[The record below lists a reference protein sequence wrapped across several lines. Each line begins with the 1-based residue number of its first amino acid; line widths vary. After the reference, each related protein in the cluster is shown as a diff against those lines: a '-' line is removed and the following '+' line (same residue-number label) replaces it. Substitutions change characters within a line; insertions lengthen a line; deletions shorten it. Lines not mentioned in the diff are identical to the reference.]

1 MKVGIMSDSHDRV
14 DRIESALAAF
24 RERHVEA
31 VIHAGDFV
39 APFAAKPLAASGLPV
54 YAVYGNCDGERVGL
68 ANVLDVQDSP
78 LFFEL
83 GGKTFCVVHDVFTI
97 EDVDAL
103 GVDVLIHGHSHNQ
116 EITQGRTLIIN
127 PGEAGGWLKGVSRA
141 VVLDTDTMEVEP
153 LVLAEP

>member
-1 MKVGIMSDSHDRV
+1 MKIGILSDSHDRV
-14 DRIESALAAF
+14 DRIEAAMAAF

-31 VIHAGDFV
+31 LIHAGDFV
-39 APFAAKPLAASGLPV
+39 APFAAKPLAKSDLPV
-54 YAVYGNCDGERVGL
+54 YAVFGNCDGERVGL
-68 ANVLDVQDSP
+68 AKILDVHNPP

-83 GGKTFCVVHDVFTI
+83 DGKRFCLVHDIFTI

-103 GVDVLIHGHSHNQ
+103 GVDVLVHGHTHNQ
-116 EITQGRTLIIN
+116 EISHARTLIIN

-153 LVLAEP
+153 LVLTEV